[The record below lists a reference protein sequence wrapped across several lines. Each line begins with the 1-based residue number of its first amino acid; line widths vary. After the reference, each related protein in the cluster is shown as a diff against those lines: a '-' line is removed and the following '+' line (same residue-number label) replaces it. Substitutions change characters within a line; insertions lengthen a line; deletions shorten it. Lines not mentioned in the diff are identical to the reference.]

1 MQLTGNRHLSIDRP
15 TAWAALQD
23 PAVLRECIPGCQAV
37 ERVDDDQYRMTLAAA
52 LGPVRA
58 TFRGKLAIADAVP
71 PESYTLRFEG
81 EGGVA
86 GFARGE
92 AKVRLVEDA
101 GTRLEYSVTS
111 QVGGKIAQ
119 VGNRLVDS
127 AARKLAE
134 EFFTAF
140 EKRVSPAPQTT
151 PAQAPT
157 AVTHAA
163 PRPDLG
169 HPIYWIAF
177 AALMVLTVLGYV
189 NR

>member
-1 MQLTGNRHLSIDRP
+1 MELNGRRHLSIDRP

-23 PAVLRECIPGCQAV
+23 PAVLRDCIPGCQSV
-37 ERVDDDQYRMTLAAA
+37 EKIAGNEYRMTLAAA

-58 TFRGKLAIADAVP
+58 TFRGKLSIADEVP
-71 PESYTLRFEG
+71 PESYTLRFDG

-86 GFARGE
+86 GFAKGE

-101 GTRLEYSVTS
+101 GTRLEYAVTS

-140 EKRVSPAPQTT
+140 EKRVAPAAKPTPAPA
-151 PAQAPT
+151 PA
-157 AVTHAA
+157 VHAEPA
-163 PRPDLG
+163 PDLG